1 MEGVNYIEDV
11 NNIKRAQEK
20 GQYKITL
27 QVLGIGDRYAFVSYQ

>member
-1 MEGVNYIEDV
+1 MEGVNHMEDV

-20 GQYKITL
+20 GQYKIAL